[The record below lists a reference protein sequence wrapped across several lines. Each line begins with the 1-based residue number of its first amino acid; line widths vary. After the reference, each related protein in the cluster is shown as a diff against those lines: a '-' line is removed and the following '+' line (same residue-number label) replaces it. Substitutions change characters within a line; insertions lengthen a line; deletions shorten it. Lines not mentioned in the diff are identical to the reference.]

1 MDLRS
6 LFVALALAVAF
17 DADEPIEAV
26 ARAELISA
34 APDARFDGAGVVL
47 PPSMIDIMVAADAHP
62 VCRLLAQMPL
72 DWAQPSTLSD
82 PKYLASGVGKVHVEL
97 LGPGGLARSDVVR
110 LGVYGMLPNSE
121 YGIRTHPAEEVFV
134 MLAGQ
139 ADWKRGNADFTRSG
153 VRGRSY
159 HPSMMPHATRV
170 GTQGFMSAYA
180 WRGDLS
186 TAQYVYQGLPQT

>member
-6 LFVALALAVAF
+6 LFVALPAAF
-17 DADEPIEAV
+17 DADEPIEAA
-26 ARAELISA
+26 ARAELIAA

-72 DWAQPSTLSD
+72 DWAQPSTSSD

-97 LGPGGLARSDVVR
+97 LGPGGLARSDVVC

-134 MLAGQ
+134 MLARH

-153 VRGRSY
+153 VRERSY

-186 TAQYVYQGLPQT
+186 TTRYVYQGLPQT